1 MKKVL
6 IAVGI
11 LTSVMVACSPKAS
24 KTPAP
29 PIATEAATTLV
40 GTANTGGLLIS
51 SAKCTKCHGN
61 KTDHVPKQ
69 TFTEQEKL
77 MHAMAK
83 KAKLSDQETADLM
96 AYVMANAKK

>member
-6 IAVGI
+6 IALGI
-11 LTSVMVACSPKAS
+11 LTTVVVACSPKAS

-29 PIATEAATTLV
+29 APATEV
-40 GTANTGGLLIS
+40 TALAGNASAGGLLIS
-51 SAKCTKCHGN
+51 SAKCTKCHSD
-61 KTDHVPKQ
+61 KTGHVPKH

-96 AYVMANAKK
+96 SYVMANAKK